1 MLTELGQNDRDS
13 QVRMLTELGPRESR
27 VRMLTELG
35 QSVRESR
42 VRMLT
47 ELGPRDSRGR
57 VGSGC

>member
-1 MLTELGQNDRDS
+1 MLTELGQS
-13 QVRMLTELGPRESR
+13 VRESR

-35 QSVRESR
+35 PRESR

>member
-1 MLTELGQNDRDS
+1 MIGAGQ
-13 QVRMLTELGPRESR
+13 LRESR

-35 QSVRESR
+35 QNDRDSR